1 MACARALPLLLLAS
15 AAVALDNG
23 VGRLPA
29 LGWSSWNTFRCELSE
44 ALILEVADALV
55 SSGLRDAG
63 YTYVNVDDCWMEHAR
78 DAAGHLVV
86 DAAKFPRGMKAL
98 GDALHERGLLFGL
111 YSAVRRLRRAQRRLA
126 RPFGRPR
133 LRARRIAARADASTT
148 LASRRAIRRVRATLL
163 PGGMRRSTRRTLLRG
178 A

>member
-29 LGWSSWNTFRCELSE
+29 MGWSSWNTFRCDLSE

-63 YTYVNVDDCWMEHAR
+63 YRYVNVDDCWMEHGR

-98 GDALHERGLLFGL
+98 GDELHQRRLLFGI
-111 YSAVRRLRRAQRRLA
+111 YSAVRCAASHDVGRSGVQLA
-126 RPFGRPR
+126 FGRPR
-133 LRARRIAARADASTT
+133 RRARRLSALTRVPPSCAGGQQDV
-148 LASRRAIRRVRATLL
+148 RRVRGFL
-163 PGGMRRSTRRTLLRG
+163 G